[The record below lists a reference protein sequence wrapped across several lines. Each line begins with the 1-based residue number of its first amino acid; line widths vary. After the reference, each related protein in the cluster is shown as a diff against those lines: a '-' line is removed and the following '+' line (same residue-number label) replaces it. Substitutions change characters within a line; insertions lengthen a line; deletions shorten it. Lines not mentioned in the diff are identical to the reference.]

1 MALERSA
8 HLLRLFGAHA
18 DGDGLIG
25 AANDLAAATADLLEP
40 EPLLRLTV
48 LPLLIE
54 ILSSTRADVRLAAC
68 VALRTACRVE
78 AVQQEGAVLGAAPPL
93 TKALSTGPAEVQLE
107 ACKAAEAIARHDAGR
122 EALAEAG
129 EAGERA
135 LLRFVVKLFVFP
147 QTCAEPHRLAQR
159 VEREK
164 LLTGNP
170 CDLAVEGI
178 GAEIN
183 GGDGGLLRHF
193 SVLPASFPFQLPAWF
208 TRSA

>member
-54 ILSSTRADVRLAAC
+54 MLASTRADVRLAAC
-68 VALRTACRVE
+68 VALRTACRFE
-78 AVQQEGAVLGAAPPL
+78 AVQQECAVLGAAPPL

-107 ACKAAEAIARHDAGR
+107 ACKAAEAIAGLNPDKKYTRDEVVLVLKDLTKEKPIEVAR
-122 EALAEAG
+122 AILNQFSCARVSELKEEDFNKFVYACELA
-129 EAGERA
+129 
-135 LLRFVVKLFVFP
+135 K
-147 QTCAEPHRLAQR
+147 
-159 VEREK
+159 K
-164 LLTGNP
+164 
-170 CDLAVEGI
+170 
-178 GAEIN
+178 
-183 GGDGGLLRHF
+183 
-193 SVLPASFPFQLPAWF
+193 ASMPV
-208 TRSA
+208 